1 MTSALVTATTGRT
14 GGRAAVISG
23 GDARRITTPPR
34 PGIPEW
40 VASSLR
46 RAYPHGYAGL
56 EKAITDASPAVD
68 LPNVADVEIHA
79 DRVRLSCRRGDV
91 VAEVPFDVSGTAPHG
106 GVPDFVLDHDRQAV
120 FLFSDRDERGVAAPA
135 LRQCLFDLLRPGYWL
150 VEGAAEP
157 GGALLHGVPGID
169 EFLAGILGR
178 ADVRAIHPWVR
189 AAAAAMSREPG
200 TGGSE
205 FAQNLHR
212 ASIELRR
219 NGLDPELQ
227 RALDTTARTATRLR
241 RGVRPVLAIRRASRH
256 AVLRGIGADDVHS
269 LRATFA
275 DPAVS
280 DRLAAAHPIDPAFV
294 AGASAE
300 DLLALVDEL
309 RECEFFTFFVMDRI
323 APAASGVT
331 RSVTGVDHAP
341 AAILITP
348 DNLREST
355 TLVRSL
361 SRANAFLF
369 SREQFRR
376 TIGTARGD
384 LLGIDRGRQVVGFF
398 PGLGSRSFYRDLG
411 RGLLD
416 SGIPEVVEVY
426 EQGARAL
433 GLPGPERLL
442 LVPENVPG
450 DRLAAQGFIGAAFLA
465 HGLALDIH
473 LRVTAANAGV
483 PLRLAGY
490 TGESFGIIT
499 AAVAAGALSVA
510 DGTRLA
516 HAFTPLLLTAADGVA
531 DGDPLAAELAAYL
544 PESLRGR
551 PLVTEPHHVVGLR
564 GEPADLA
571 ALLAAIARN
580 FPTSDVEVHKV
591 YSHRQT
597 NVYVRAGAKDAFDRF
612 AGGFPAVAV
621 EELKPPTTFL
631 AHAERMTAV
640 RYAFERF
647 MADRGVVFRKPHTPV
662 VSNNNAGLLTTAAEV
677 RKGVLA
683 IIDEVMAS
691 RATAETLDAL
701 RPDAIVELG
710 LGGKSVRLLVDNDL
724 DVPVTSYTGT
734 AGAAEEFLRAVRLA
748 DTVLGQLADLRTA
761 ADRITDRHHDALRE
775 VFRASREDRFCER
788 YLYRTIGRVVAD
800 EATHRDR
807 SASPAFHELL
817 ETFQHTYNYRDH
829 VDLDAGELVLQA
841 RLKKRIVGEAE
852 ELGQVFAELK
862 VVDAAG
868 VVGDRS
874 LTGVEQHEVVVIH
887 FDHLPGLDYADLA
900 VNTRLLLDTQPLAR
914 QIYDQVFDS
923 LGVTD
928 DGFLTLPGVTTPT
941 VDQLALGYLVYQYTL
956 FRLLRLHRPAA
967 FQHDHYLAGSDPMGW
982 LVALAASGAAALPD
996 VVRLY
1001 AAYLRSGME
1010 TDEAR
1015 AALERV
1021 LASLRTPEVPV
1032 LSPAGTPLHAKID
1045 LEVATRVVIA

>member
-1 MTSALVTATTGRT
+1 MTSALVTAATGGT
-14 GGRAAVISG
+14 DGRAAVISD

-46 RAYPHGYAGL
+46 RAYPHGYPGL
-56 EKAITDASPAVD
+56 EEAIADASTAVD
-68 LPNVADVEIHA
+68 LPDVADVEIHA
-79 DRVRLSCRRGDV
+79 DRVRLSCHRGDV
-91 VAEVPFDVSGTAPHG
+91 VAEVPFDVSGIAPHG
-106 GVPDFVLDHDRQAV
+106 GAPDFVLDHDRQTV

-135 LRQCLFDLLRPGYWL
+135 VRRRLFDLLRPGYWL

-157 GGALLHGVPGID
+157 GGALLHGLPGIG

-178 ADVRAIHPWVR
+178 ADVRAIHPSVR
-189 AAAAAMSREPG
+189 AAVAAMSREPG

-205 FAQNLHR
+205 FAQHLHR

-219 NGLDPELQ
+219 GGLDPELR
-227 RALDTTARTATRLR
+227 RALDATARTATRLR

-256 AVLRGIGADDVHS
+256 AVLRGIGADDVES
-269 LRATFA
+269 LRARFA

-280 DRLAAAHPIDPAFV
+280 DRLASAHPVDPAFV
-294 AGASAE
+294 ADASAE

-309 RECEFFTFFVMDRI
+309 RECEFFTFFLMDPI
-323 APAASGVT
+323 APPDSGVT
-331 RSVTGVDHAP
+331 RSMTGVDHAP
-341 AAILITP
+341 VAILITP

-361 SRANAFLF
+361 SRPNAFLF

-376 TIGTARGD
+376 TIGTAREN
-384 LLGIDRGRQVVGFF
+384 LLGIDRGRHVVGFF
-398 PGLGSRSFYRDLG
+398 PGLGSRSYYRDLG

-426 EQGARAL
+426 RQGARAL
-433 GLPGPERLL
+433 GLPGPDRLL
-442 LVPENVPG
+442 LVPENVPA
-450 DRLAAQGFIGAAFLA
+450 DRLAAQGFVGAAFLA
-465 HGLALDIH
+465 HGLALDTH
-473 LRVTAANAGV
+473 LRVTAADAGV

-510 DGTRLA
+510 DGTKLA
-516 HAFTPLLLTAADGVA
+516 HAFTPLVLTAAN
-531 DGDPLAAELAAYL
+531 GDDNPLTAYL
-544 PESLRGR
+544 PESVRGR

-571 ALLAAIARN
+571 ALLAAIART

-591 YSHRQT
+591 YSHHQT
-597 NVYVRAGAKDAFDRF
+597 NVYVRAGAKEAFDRF
-612 AGGFPAVAV
+612 AEDFPAVVV
-621 EELKPPTTFL
+621 EDLKPPTTFL
-631 AHAERMTAV
+631 AHTERMTAA
-640 RYAFERF
+640 RHAFERF
-647 MADRGVVFRKPHTPV
+647 MADQGVVFRKPHTPV
-662 VSNNNAGLLTTAAEV
+662 VSNNNSGLLTTAAEV
-677 RKGVLA
+677 RNGVLA
-683 IIDEVMAS
+683 IVDEVMAS

-734 AGAAEEFLRAVRLA
+734 AGAADPFLRAVRLA

-761 ADRITDRHHDALRE
+761 TDRITDRHHDALRE
-775 VFRASREDRFCER
+775 VFRASREDKFCER
-788 YLYRTIGRVVAD
+788 YLFRTIGRVVAD

-817 ETFQHTYNYRDH
+817 ETFQHTYNYRGH

-841 RLKKRIVGEAE
+841 RLKKRIVGEADQ
-852 ELGQVFAELK
+852 LGQVFAEVK
-862 VVDAAG
+862 VLDAAG

-874 LTGVEQHEVVVIH
+874 LTGVDQHEVVVIH
-887 FDHLPGLDYADLA
+887 FDQLPGLDYADLA
-900 VNTRLLLDTQPLAR
+900 ANTRLLLDTQPLAR
-914 QIYDQVFDS
+914 RIYDEVFDS
-923 LGVTD
+923 LGVAD

-941 VDQLALGYLVYQYTL
+941 VDQLALGYLVYQYAL

-1010 TDEAR
+1010 TDEAE

-1032 LSPAGTPLHAKID
+1032 LSPAGTPLQAKID
-1045 LEVATRVVIA
+1045 LEATTRVVIA

>member
-1 MTSALVTATTGRT
+1 MTSTLVTATTAAT
-14 GGRAAVISG
+14 GGHPTVNSDGAA
-23 GDARRITTPPR
+23 RNITTPTR

-40 VASSLR
+40 AASSLR

-56 EKAITDASPAVD
+56 EKAIADSSAEAD
-68 LPNVADVEIHA
+68 LPNVADVEVHA
-79 DRVRLSCRRGDV
+79 DRVRLSCHRGDV
-91 VAEVPFDVSGTAPHG
+91 VAEVPFDVSGAAPHG

-135 LRQCLFDLLRPGYWL
+135 WRQRLFDLLRPGYWL

-157 GGALLHGVPGID
+157 GCALLPGVPGIG
-169 EFLAGILGR
+169 ELLAGVLGR
-178 ADVRAIHPWVR
+178 EDVRAIHPWVR
-189 AAAAAMSREPG
+189 VAADAMSREPG
-200 TGGSE
+200 TGGAE

-212 ASIELRR
+212 ASVELRR
-219 NGLDPELQ
+219 SGLDPELQ
-227 RALDTTARTATRLR
+227 RALDGAARTATRLR
-241 RGVRPVLAIRRASRH
+241 RGVQPVLAIRRTSRQ
-256 AVLRGIGADDVHS
+256 AVLRGLDADDVDS

-280 DRLAAAHPIDPAFV
+280 GRLAAAHPVDPAFV
-294 AGASAE
+294 ADASAA
-300 DLLALVDEL
+300 DLLALVDDL
-309 RECEFFTFFVMDRI
+309 RECEFFTIFLMDRI
-323 APAASGVT
+323 APADGGAT
-331 RSVTGVDHAP
+331 RSPAGVDHAP
-341 AAILITP
+341 EAILITP
-348 DNLREST
+348 GSLRETT

-369 SREQFRR
+369 SREQSRR
-376 TIGTARGD
+376 MIGTTREG
-384 LLGIDRGRQVVGFF
+384 LIGIDRGRQVVGFF

-416 SGIPEVVEVY
+416 SGIPEVVDVY

-433 GLPGPERLL
+433 GLPGPEALL
-442 LVPENVPG
+442 LVPGNVPG

-465 HGLALDIH
+465 HGLALDTH

-483 PLRLAGY
+483 PLRIAGY

-516 HAFTPLLLTAADGVA
+516 HAFTPLLLTAADGA
-531 DGDPLAAELAAYL
+531 GDDSPAAEPAAYL

-564 GEPADLA
+564 GEPAALA
-571 ALLAAIARN
+571 ALLAAVART
-580 FPTSDVEVHKV
+580 FPTSDVEVHKL

-631 AHAERMTAV
+631 AHAERMTAA
-640 RYAFERF
+640 RHAFERF
-647 MADRGVVFRKPHTPV
+647 MTDQGVVFRKPHAPV
-662 VSNNNAGLLTTAAEV
+662 VSNNNSGLLTTAAEV
-677 RKGVLA
+677 RNGVLA
-683 IIDEVMAS
+683 IVDEVMAS

-734 AGAAEEFLRAVRLA
+734 AGDADPFLRAVRLT
-748 DTVLGQLADLRTA
+748 DTLLGQLADLRTGA
-761 ADRITDRHHDALRE
+761 GRITDRHHDALRD
-775 VFRASREDRFCER
+775 VFRAAGEDRFCER

-800 EATHRDR
+800 EAARHDR
-807 SASPAFHELL
+807 SAPPAFHELL
-817 ETFQHTYNYRDH
+817 ETLQHTCNYRDH
-829 VDLDAGELVLQA
+829 VDVEAGELVLQA
-841 RLKKRIVGEAE
+841 RLRKRIVGAAE
-852 ELGQVFAELK
+852 DLGQVYAELK
-862 VVDAAG
+862 VLDAAG
-868 VVGDRS
+868 VVGNRS
-874 LTGVEQHEVVVIH
+874 LTRVEQHEVVVVH

-900 VNTRLLLDTQPLAR
+900 ANTRLLLDTQPLAR

-923 LGVTD
+923 LGVAD

-967 FQHDHYLAGSDPMGW
+967 FLHDHYLAGSDPMGW

-1001 AAYLRSGME
+1001 AAYLRSGTGTE
-1010 TDEAR
+1010 EAQ
-1015 AALERV
+1015 AALDRV

-1032 LSPAGTPLHAKID
+1032 LSSAGTPLQAKID
-1045 LEVATRVVIA
+1045 LEATTRVVFA